1 MKKQTTFKRVG
12 WVAALVLPLVLLGA
26 PTSADAFD
34 LSYLSYLLRIKYLS
48 SLSYNLPSRDLNG
61 IYLNDQYLD
70 DQYIV
75 AVSLDNVR
83 MKHGRPASLR
93 LNGTAFNRGGRIEG
107 AEFTAWVDDGSELT
121 LRVDAVEA
129 PRRWTDSYIIRYY
142 VSYESDEG
150 RMPLCGTDEYGAPIA
165 AIPLSGRWDYS
176 AGTETGG
183 AYIPD
188 DRVFTFA
195 CEGYVLEKCVAAG
208 YPPWAEVF
216 ACRNRRDCKWISL
229 QPYHQACT
237 RMLRADFC
245 GNGTSYTENNVLVAL
260 YDGLGIRIDTEDW
273 RVEAEWDE
281 DGAVCASDG
290 RVEELTPTCAESLTD
305 DACGDKTHFQDGIL
319 IISELP

>member
-1 MKKQTTFKRVG
+1 MNKRIKKTG
-12 WVAALVLPLVLLGA
+12 WVAMLVLPLLLLGA
-26 PTSADAFD
+26 PKSADALD

-48 SLSYNLPSRDLNG
+48 SLSYNLPARDLNG
-61 IYLNDQYLD
+61 IALNDQYLD

-75 AVSLDNVR
+75 AVSLDNVQ
-83 MKHGRPASLR
+83 MKHGHPVSLR
-93 LNGTAFNRGGRIEG
+93 LRGTAFNHGGRIEG
-107 AEFTAWVDDGSELT
+107 AEFTAWVDDGSELK

-129 PRRWTDSYIIRYY
+129 PHRGDSSNVIRYY
-142 VSYESDEG
+142 VSYDSDEG
-150 RMPLCGTDEYGAPIA
+150 RLPLCGTDEYGAPVA

-183 AYIPD
+183 THIAD
-188 DRVFTFA
+188 ERVFTFA

-208 YPPWAEVF
+208 YQPWADVF
-216 ACRNRRDCKWISL
+216 VCRDRHDCEWISL

-245 GNGTSYTENNVLVAL
+245 GDGTSYTENNVLVAL
-260 YDGLGIRIDTEDW
+260 YDGLGIRVDTEEW

-281 DGAVCASDG
+281 DGAICASSH
-290 RVEELTPTCAESLTD
+290 RVDELMPTCAESLAD
-305 DACGDKTHFQDGIL
+305 ESCGDKMHFQDGVR